1 MNVNLHLQHKTH
13 WREIPITSRN
23 KVLDKSVDAS
33 CGYPL
38 LDVNATKIIFY
49 TSIHII
55 CCSFVGEHDFWMPS
69 FQCLAKCLSR
79 NGDTLQVHFY
89 ALELIELGVSDYGV
103 GKANS
108 YLNKVM
114 NSF

>member
-79 NGDTLQVHFY
+79 NGDTLQVHF
-89 ALELIELGVSDYGV
+89 
-103 GKANS
+103 
-108 YLNKVM
+108 
-114 NSF
+114 

>member
-33 CGYPL
+33 CGYRL

-69 FQCLAKCLSR
+69 FQCGLNASAEMETPFKYTFRLWSLLSW
-79 NGDTLQVHFY
+79 
-89 ALELIELGVSDYGV
+89 
-103 GKANS
+103 
-108 YLNKVM
+108 M
-114 NSF
+114 